1 MSKVTW
7 DYDNA
12 GNATV
17 EEDGLTATVP
27 NYNSAI
33 RASVGKTQGKWYWE
47 VTVSNNYAIIGIID
61 DTLPIPSQPYN
72 TEHFRG
78 FYGRNGNKYNGAS
91 SSYTTALASSG
102 ETIGV
107 AVDIDVGT
115 IEFYRNGTSL
125 GVAFTDIDTMGT
137 IYPML
142 SSGYTVAV
150 GVEANFGETPFQYN
164 IPEGYKPYDYKNA
177 NWLKQHKIL
186 LLSSQNKVESLDAL
200 NNKIVEITSQ
210 TEQDFI
216 NHGLTTLDLA
226 QFDFSSDFTGKNY
239 INNQSTLLGSGRVF
253 EQPLD
258 VDKIIKSVSIK

>member
-186 LLSSQNKVESLDAL
+186 LLSEDNEVRSIDFDNGAIV
-200 NNKIVEITSQ
+200 KIP
-210 TEQDFI
+210 EQSEDNFI
-216 NHGLTTLDLA
+216 NYGLNQPDLSEI
-226 QFDFSSDFTGKNY
+226 DFSSEFTEKDY
-239 INNQSTLLGSGRVF
+239 IQNQSTPLGEGKVF

-258 VDKIIKSVSIK
+258 VDKIIKSVKIT